1 VALTVT
7 IQSGGSFGVISG
19 ATGFLGGVLAH
30 HYAALG
36 VNLILIGR
44 SAERLEMLKSSLEK
58 SYKISIQISELQF
71 DGDFTQDLIRELTPI
86 SGQIDFFINTIGN
99 QNPIGPMLNCSDS
112 SWRMSFESNLIV
124 PALLAKLFA
133 GIFKTNGSGSIV
145 LTSGGGAT
153 NPRENFSSY
162 ASAKS
167 GLVRFVETFALELS
181 GTGVRIN
188 AISPGV
194 MPSTMMKEV
203 VENSNAA
210 GDSETMKAEASL
222 AESKWSPFKTLE
234 LMDFLISTASDG
246 ISGKIISADWDNW
259 HEWPEHIEQL
269 QQSDL
274 YTLRRIT
281 GRDRNQTWGDI

>member
-1 VALTVT
+1 MTM
-7 IQSGGSFGVISG
+7 QSRGGFGVISG
-19 ATGFLGGVLAH
+19 ATGFLGEVLAH

-44 SAERLEMLKSSLEK
+44 SAERLEKLKSSIEE
-58 SYKISIQISELQF
+58 SYKVSVLVSELKLE
-71 DGDFTQDLIRELTPI
+71 GDFTQDLNRDLTPI
-86 SGQIDFFINTIGN
+86 STQIDFFINTIGN
-99 QNPIGPMLNCSDS
+99 QNPIGPMLNCSNS
-112 SWRMSFESNLIV
+112 SWRMSIENNLIV

-133 GIFKTNGSGSIV
+133 GIFKTNGLGSIV

-153 NPRENFSSY
+153 NARENFSAY

-194 MPSTMMKEV
+194 MPSAMMKEV
-203 VENSNAA
+203 VENSDAA
-210 GDSETMKAEASL
+210 GDSETSKAEACL
-222 AESKWSPFKTLE
+222 AESKWSSFKTLE
-234 LMDFLISTASDG
+234 LMDFLISKASDG
-246 ISGKIISADWDNW
+246 ISGKIVSADWDNW
-259 HEWPEHIEQL
+259 HEWPEHIQQL
-269 QQSDL
+269 RESDL